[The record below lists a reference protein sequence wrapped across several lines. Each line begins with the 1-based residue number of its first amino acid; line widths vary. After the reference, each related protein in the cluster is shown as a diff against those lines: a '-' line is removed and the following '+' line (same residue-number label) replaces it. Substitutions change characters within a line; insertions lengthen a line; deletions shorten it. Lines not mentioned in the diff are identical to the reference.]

1 MVVSLGTSG
10 TLFGK
15 SSVPI
20 LDPSGAVAPF
30 CDATG
35 AWLPLLCTL
44 NCTKVL
50 EEVRVCFCAWWW
62 GGGGAGSRDA
72 QRHALGS
79 MSTWISQSLYTK

>member
-10 TLFGK
+10 TLFGR

-20 LDPSGAVAPF
+20 LDPSGVVAPF
-30 CDATG
+30 CDASG

-50 EEVRVCFCAWWW
+50 EEVR
-62 GGGGAGSRDA
+62 R
-72 QRHALGS
+72 
-79 MSTWISQSLYTK
+79 